1 MEGSRQSRRRVA
13 GADVPHAPKMPFG
26 ADSGVRGEGV
36 RVAPSRRGFDARGDV
51 EAYVAGNRSVTSPDR
66 VTSNQLAAWA
76 GSERGGEFARRL
88 TPRWRA
94 VLGSLSQSP
103 RRPVSPAAAAL
114 GISPASVPRKK
125 RWLDARFTSLAQ
137 RAVFVGAPDSV
148 VGAKMTHD
156 DKSAHKYLL
165 DIGGVGGSGWM
176 GTLSDLATG
185 ALVFRVESPT
195 ADFYDGELKEGT
207 HYVGVKPDLSD
218 LREKYEWA
226 QANQEE
232 AFAIAS
238 AGAKFAKEANARDL
252 WDRYV
257 SRPMAAARA
266 HYDAPGQLGEHGRW
280 EDQGAEELERNLVP
294 IYRHAPQGNIRC
306 DDCEE
311 NAHFSERS

>member
-1 MEGSRQSRRRVA
+1 
-13 GADVPHAPKMPFG
+13 
-26 ADSGVRGEGV
+26 
-36 RVAPSRRGFDARGDV
+36 
-51 EAYVAGNRSVTSPDR
+51 
-66 VTSNQLAAWA
+66 
-76 GSERGGEFARRL
+76 
-88 TPRWRA
+88 
-94 VLGSLSQSP
+94 
-103 RRPVSPAAAAL
+103 
-114 GISPASVPRKK
+114 
-125 RWLDARFTSLAQ
+125 
-137 RAVFVGAPDSV
+137 
-148 VGAKMTHD
+148 MTHD

-165 DIGGVGGSGWM
+165 DIGGVGGSGWI

-294 IYRHAPQGNIRC
+294 IYRYAPQGNIRC

-311 NAHFSERS
+311 SRAVLGTILMPDAGRVAQLASAAAAASGA